1 MSCFAAKISYAD
13 QRPNILFC
21 FADDWGRYASIYQ
34 NPSQPGMCDV
44 INTPTL
50 DEIGRSGVVF
60 QNAFVSA
67 PSCTPCRASV
77 SRYAILPLRHK
88 CILRCRE
95 FGGADDPYR
104 SLTGFSDTRAK
115 RLSRNALG

>member
-34 NPSQPGMCDV
+34 NPSQPGMCDSV

-77 SRYAILPLRHK
+77 S
-88 CILRCRE
+88 
-95 FGGADDPYR
+95 
-104 SLTGFSDTRAK
+104 TGMPFTVA
-115 RLSRNALG
+115 AQMHFAMP